1 VRKRDSA
8 VSGDVFIGAI
18 EFSHPQANDSSAAA
32 RLQPLPS
39 RERIPELRYDLRVVQ
54 GAEEIRDM
62 RGVVVALSVASLA
75 GALPAA
81 AQVEGAFPRERL
93 GASLLVTT
101 GGGTV
106 AGDTYVTR
114 SAAVVWSRR
123 WNTLTLYLF
132 WRRNVTCR
140 TLLRAVQLP
149 GHLVQVHVTSGPRLH
164 VGRPMP
170 DSQVAFLTIYRNPS
184 TPEHVA
190 GLRHGARLT
199 FESVDSNPGGVW
211 RGRFSLPTRIY
222 GDGNVYGYSGT
233 FAARFCEVSSLRLG
247 ARARSLPH
255 GSIGWA
261 AQQA

>member
-1 VRKRDSA
+1 V
-8 VSGDVFIGAI
+8 
-18 EFSHPQANDSSAAA
+18 
-32 RLQPLPS
+32 LP
-39 RERIPELRYDLRVVQ
+39 PTP
-54 GAEEIRDM
+54 AEEIPRSGAEAAAIIRAM

-75 GALPAA
+75 GSLPAA
-81 AQVEGAFPRERL
+81 AQVERTFPRERL

-132 WRRNVTCR
+132 WHRNVTCR

-149 GHLVQVHVTSGPRLH
+149 GHLVQVHVTSGPRVH

-170 DSQVAFLTIYRNPS
+170 EPQVAFLTIYRNPS

-190 GLRHGARLT
+190 GLRHGAQLT
-199 FESVDSNPGGVW
+199 FESVDSYPGGVW
-211 RGRFSLPTRIY
+211 RGRLSLPTRIY
-222 GDGNVYGYSGT
+222 GDGNVYGYRGT
-233 FAARFCEVSSLRLG
+233 FAARFCQVNR
-247 ARARSLPH
+247 
-255 GSIGWA
+255 
-261 AQQA
+261 